1 MEVCRLSLYIGEEG
15 LEFLPVISVEIVK
28 VSYLIFVSCLFSFS
42 FYSSLS
48 NHLFNLVLLVSD
60 LLIILLAGILEISDV
75 LLGLIL
81 GLLSHERF
89 AHAVGNGTLVEGLV
103 GLDSHLDL
111 VTNTDKKEAPLG
123 AVDGDLTNELVEALS
138 EKLLTE
144 WADAGLS
151 SLSLLDILIKLL
163 L

>member
-1 MEVCRLSLYIGEEG
+1 MEVCRLSLCWNGEKG

-42 FYSSLS
+42 FCCSLS
-48 NHLFNLVLLVSD
+48 NHLFNLVLLVFD

-103 GLDSHLDL
+103 GLNRHLDL
-111 VTNTDKKEAPLG
+111 VTNTD
-123 AVDGDLTNELVEALS
+123 
-138 EKLLTE
+138 
-144 WADAGLS
+144 
-151 SLSLLDILIKLL
+151 
-163 L
+163 